1 MSVKVTFECDGC
13 TRGLHSDARWVL
25 DEAHTLRQMLRD
37 MREQRDQARRE
48 LRALEDRIERTREA
62 A

>member
-1 MSVKVTFECDGC
+1 MTTPGG

-48 LRALEDRIERTREA
+48 LKALEDRVYNERKTA
-62 A
+62 